1 MTDAPKPPQKPQ
13 DQPAP
18 PKKRHYLLDPQLV
31 VAIAVVLISVCAL
44 FVSLMQARIMNKQY
58 QIMEDQS
65 KASVWPR
72 LEVSVNVGRDPI
84 SKVNTLNAIRVRN
97 QGVGPAIVEG
107 IRVKA
112 KGKYVKNWQEL
123 FQALQKPDSIQTFSG
138 TQTLNRK
145 VITATETIKWL
156 SIKPNSQP
164 LMIFLSQHAKDI
176 SIEIC
181 YRSVF
186 KDYWVVTRKGLAG
199 GEEPTYRQ
207 VDSCTFAKT
216 ERFLD

>member
-1 MTDAPKPPQKPQ
+1 MTDSPTPPQPQ
-13 DQPAP
+13 DRSTP

-31 VAIAVVLISVCAL
+31 VAIAVVVISVCAL

-84 SKVNTLNAIRVRN
+84 SKVNTLNAIMVRN

-112 KGKYVKNWQEL
+112 KGRYVKNWNEL
-123 FQALQKPDSIQTFSG
+123 FQVLQKPDSIQTFLG
-138 TQTLNRK
+138 TQTLNHK

-156 SIKPNSQP
+156 DIKSNSLP
-164 LMIFLSQHAKDI
+164 LMFFLHQHAQNI

-186 KDYWVVTRKGLAG
+186 KDYWIVTRKGVAG

-207 VDSCTFAKT
+207 VDACTFAKA